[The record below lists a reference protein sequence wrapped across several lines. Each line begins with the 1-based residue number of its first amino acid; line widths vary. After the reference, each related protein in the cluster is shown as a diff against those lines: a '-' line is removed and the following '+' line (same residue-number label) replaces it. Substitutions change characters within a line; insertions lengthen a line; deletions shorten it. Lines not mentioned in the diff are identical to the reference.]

1 MKEVTKE
8 YFYSKIGKLDVTVY
22 PIGNFPYTTEFKLR
36 NGRIVGKTVETLPR
50 PITEKYYTD
59 L

>member
-22 PIGNFPYTTEFKLR
+22 PRGEFPYTTEFKLR
-36 NGRIVGKTVETLPR
+36 NGQMMGKVVESLPR